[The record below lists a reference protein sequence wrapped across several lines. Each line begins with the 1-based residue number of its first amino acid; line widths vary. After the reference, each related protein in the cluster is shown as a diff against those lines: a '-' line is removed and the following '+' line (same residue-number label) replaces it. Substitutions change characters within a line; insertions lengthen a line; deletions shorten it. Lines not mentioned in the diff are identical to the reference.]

1 MDGTAIGD
9 VDFEAR
15 AVGRVTFQPGDTSV
29 IRRVTV
35 FDDNLSETNEA
46 FSMEL
51 FNPINIDISTS
62 SAVGTIIDND

>member
-1 MDGTAIGD
+1 M
-9 VDFEAR
+9 
-15 AVGRVTFQPGDTSV
+15 TFQPGDTSV